1 MDNASG
7 SSRPDVALPDASRW
21 LLALRALTPKLLYG
35 LRLWIAVCLALYVA
49 FWLELDNAYW
59 AGTSAAIVCQP
70 SVGASLRRGA
80 ARMVGTVVGAAA
92 IVAITAC
99 FTQDRVAFLL
109 SIAIWGS
116 ACAFTA
122 SVLKDSASYG
132 AALAGFTAV
141 IVAGDVLGA
150 TGGARGDVFMLAVTR
165 ASEIWI
171 GIGSA
176 TLVLAS
182 MDLGNARR
190 RLASELAA
198 IAAEISQEFGALLA
212 RTGVNQLDTR
222 PARHALATR
231 IVALSPLIDE
241 VLGEVSDLRY
251 RVGTLRAATEGLFV
265 ALSGWRTAANC
276 LEELGEADQGCQS
289 AAAIVEIYPALL
301 RLPLA
306 KSVWADHP
314 DTLIGVCSA
323 AARSLVALPVH
334 TPSLRLLADGIAQA
348 LRGLS
353 QTAEALTALVGA
365 TPPVSYRHRRPWYRP
380 DLLPPSIAAIRVL
393 ATLVAIELIWI
404 ATAWPNGA
412 QAISFAAIGVILF
425 SPREA
430 QAYSEARAFTLGLAF
445 AAGLAAV
452 IRFAVL
458 PGLETFVGLSIVIGC
473 VLVPVGILSLQA
485 WQTSV
490 FKSLGIFF
498 CILLA
503 PANLMSFDTI
513 QYYNEGLA
521 VVVGMGSAAI
531 GFLLIPPLSPAARVS
546 RILDVTLRDSRR
558 LAAGRQRDCLQVW
571 EGRLYHRL
579 ADMPSTVGAGQLAR
593 FVALLSM
600 GSTMIRLRR
609 LARRFKVEAELD
621 TAFAAVAAGK
631 SRTAISYLAPIERK
645 FGENSNGTAEGAG
658 RLRASGGLRAMSQ
671 TLLRYGG
678 YFDGSEC
685 VEP

>member
-7 SSRPDVALPDASRW
+7 TSQPDVALPDASRW
-21 LLALRALTPKLLYG
+21 LQALRALTPKVLYG
-35 LRLWIAVCLALYVA
+35 LRLWIAVCLALYIA
-49 FWLELDNAYW
+49 FWLELDDAYW

-80 ARMVGTVVGAAA
+80 ARMLGTVVGAAA
-92 IVAITAC
+92 IVLITAC
-99 FTQDRVAFLL
+99 FAQDRVAFLL
-109 SIAIWGS
+109 SIAVWGS

-122 SVLKDSASYG
+122 SVLRDSASYG

-141 IVAGDVLGA
+141 IVAGDELGA
-150 TGGARGDVFMLAVTR
+150 TGGVSGDAFMLAVTR

-171 GIGSA
+171 GIASA

-198 IAAEISQEFGALLA
+198 LAAEIGQAFGSLLA
-212 RTGVNQLDTR
+212 QSGVSPADTR
-222 PARHALATR
+222 PVRHALATR
-231 IVALSPLIDE
+231 IVALSPLVDE
-241 VLGEVSDLRY
+241 VLGEISDLRY
-251 RVGTLRAATEGLFV
+251 RIGTLRAATEGLFV

-276 LEELGEADQGCQS
+276 LEELGEGSEERQS
-289 AAAIVEIYPALL
+289 AAVVRMYPDDL
-301 RLPLA
+301 RSPLA
-306 KSVWADHP
+306 KSNWTGRP
-314 DTLIGVCSA
+314 DALIGVCSG
-323 AARSLVALPVH
+323 AARSLVALPVQ
-334 TPSLRLLADGIAQA
+334 TPSLRVLADGIAQA

-353 QTAEALTALVGA
+353 QTAAALTALVDA
-365 TPPVSYRHRRPWYRP
+365 AHAVSYRRRLPWYRP
-380 DLLPPSIAAIRVL
+380 DLLPPAIAAVRVL
-393 ATLVAIELIWI
+393 VTLVAIELMWI
-404 ATAWPNGA
+404 ATTWPNGA
-412 QAISFAAIGVILF
+412 QAMSFAAIGVILF

-430 QAYSEARAFTLGLAF
+430 QAYSEARAFTLGIAL

-503 PANLMSFDTI
+503 PANLMSFDTL

-546 RILDVTLRDSRR
+546 RILDVTLRDFRR
-558 LAAGRQRDCLQVW
+558 LAAGRQRVSLQEW
-571 EGRLYHRL
+571 ESRVYHRL
-579 ADMPSTVGAGQLAR
+579 ADMPSTVEAGQLAR
-593 FVALLSM
+593 FVAMLSM
-600 GSTMIRLRR
+600 GSMIIRLRR
-609 LARRFKVEAELD
+609 LALRFNMEAEVD
-621 TAFAAVAAGK
+621 TAFAAVGAGK
-631 SRTAISYLAPIERK
+631 SATAMAYLAPIERQ
-645 FGENSNGTAEGAG
+645 FRENSSGAAERTA
-658 RLRASGGLRAMSQ
+658 RLRASGGVLAMSQ
-671 TLLRYGG
+671 TLSRYGA
-678 YFDGSEC
+678 YFDSSE
-685 VEP
+685 

>member
-1 MDNASG
+1 
-7 SSRPDVALPDASRW
+7 
-21 LLALRALTPKLLYG
+21 
-35 LRLWIAVCLALYVA
+35 
-49 FWLELDNAYW
+49 
-59 AGTSAAIVCQP
+59 
-70 SVGASLRRGA
+70 
-80 ARMVGTVVGAAA
+80 
-92 IVAITAC
+92 
-99 FTQDRVAFLL
+99 
-109 SIAIWGS
+109 
-116 ACAFTA
+116 
-122 SVLKDSASYG
+122 
-132 AALAGFTAV
+132 
-141 IVAGDVLGA
+141 
-150 TGGARGDVFMLAVTR
+150 MLAVTR

-380 DLLPPSIAAIRVL
+380 DLLPPAIAAVRVL
-393 ATLVAIELIWI
+393 VTLVAIELVWI

-412 QAISFAAIGVILF
+412 QAVCLSGEEPERARGLNVDTLWADELACWQRAQSTWDLAMLALRAGTNPQALITTT
-425 SPREA
+425 PR
-430 QAYSEARAFTLGLAF
+430 R
-445 AAGLAAV
+445 V
-452 IRFAVL
+452 AVL
-458 PGLETFVGLSIVIGC
+458 
-473 VLVPVGILSLQA
+473 
-485 WQTSV
+485 
-490 FKSLGIFF
+490 
-498 CILLA
+498 
-503 PANLMSFDTI
+503 
-513 QYYNEGLA
+513 
-521 VVVGMGSAAI
+521 
-531 GFLLIPPLSPAARVS
+531 S
-546 RILDVTLRDSRR
+546 RILAEATTVKTTDSTYADQAQLPREF
-558 LAAGRQRDCLQVW
+558 LNQIVS
-571 EGRLYHRL
+571 LY
-579 ADMPSTVGAGQLAR
+579 
-593 FVALLSM
+593 
-600 GSTMIRLRR
+600 
-609 LARRFKVEAELD
+609 
-621 TAFAAVAAGK
+621 
-631 SRTAISYLAPIERK
+631 
-645 FGENSNGTAEGAG
+645 ENPG
-658 RLRASGGLRAMSQ
+658 
-671 TLLRYGG
+671 
-678 YFDGSEC
+678 
-685 VEP
+685 

>member
-7 SSRPDVALPDASRW
+7 SSRPDVALLDASRW
-21 LLALRALTPKLLYG
+21 LRVLRALTPKVFYG
-35 LRLWIAVCLALYVA
+35 LRLWIAVCLALYIA

-80 ARMVGTVVGAAA
+80 ARMVGTVVGAVA
-92 IVAITAC
+92 IVTITAC
-99 FTQDRVAFLL
+99 FAQDRTAFLL

-141 IVAGDVLGA
+141 IVAGDELGA
-150 TGGARGDVFMLAVTR
+150 TGGASGDAFMLAVTR

-171 GIGSA
+171 GIASA

-198 IAAEISQEFGALLA
+198 LAAEIGQGFGSLLA
-212 RTGVNQLDTR
+212 QTGGSPADTR

-231 IVALSPLIDE
+231 IVALSPLVDE

-265 ALSGWRTAANC
+265 ALSGWRTSANC
-276 LEELGEADQGCQS
+276 LEELGEGDEKRQS
-289 AAAIVEIYPALL
+289 AAIAQIYPDDL
-301 RLPLA
+301 RSPLA
-306 KSVWADHP
+306 KSIWTGRP
-314 DTLIGVCSA
+314 NNLIGVCSG
-323 AARSLVALPVH
+323 AARSLVALPVQ

-353 QTAEALTALVGA
+353 QTAEALTALVDPA
-365 TPPVSYRHRRPWYRP
+365 HAVSYRRRLPWYRP
-380 DLLPPSIAAIRVL
+380 DLLPPAIAAVRVL
-393 ATLVAIELIWI
+393 VTLVAIELVWI

-430 QAYSEARAFTLGLAF
+430 QAYSEARAFTLGLAL

-503 PANLMSFDTI
+503 PANLMSFDTL

-521 VVVGMGSAAI
+521 VVVGMGSAAV
-531 GFLLIPPLSPAARVS
+531 GFLLVPPLSPAARIS
-546 RILDVTLRDSRR
+546 RILDVTLRDFRR
-558 LAAGRQRDCLQVW
+558 LATGGQRDCLQEW
-571 EGRLYHRL
+571 ESRVYRRL

-593 FVALLSM
+593 FVATLSM
-600 GSTMIRLRR
+600 GSTIIRLRR
-609 LARRFKVEAELD
+609 LARRFKMDAEID

-631 SRTAISYLAPIERK
+631 SGTAMAYLAPIERM
-645 FGENSNGTAEGAG
+645 FRENSSAAAEGTA
-658 RLRASGGLRAMSQ
+658 RLRASGGVRAMSQ
-671 TLLRYGG
+671 TLSRYGS
-678 YFDGSEC
+678 YFDGLE
-685 VEP
+685 